1 MSKKS
6 QPGKRLSYYLPAP
19 VASILAIGEV
29 DSASGRI
36 SHMITLAE
44 MLVNEAVPTLSVGE
58 WTAIADALNG
68 HWPSYEQGPKA
79 VFGSAWHSVHGSAP
93 ELDAKYEIS
102 CRALAH
108 KLMAMPLAQQAAV
121 FEICAKRFWTR
132 TEVLNDSGNHADVF
146 RALGAKI
153 AD

>member
-1 MSKKS
+1 MSKQ

-44 MLVNEAVPTLSVGE
+44 MLINEAVPALSVGE
-58 WTAIADALNG
+58 WTAIADTLNG
-68 HWPSYEQGPKA
+68 HWPSYEQGPRA
-79 VFGSAWHSVHGSAP
+79 VFGGAWHSVHDSAP

-102 CRALAH
+102 CRELAH
-108 KLMAMPLAQQAAV
+108 KLMAMPLAEQAAV
-121 FEICAKRFWTR
+121 FEICAKRFWSR
-132 TEVLNDSGNHADVF
+132 PDVLNASGSYTDVF

>member
-1 MSKKS
+1 MSKH
-6 QPGKRLSYYLPAP
+6 QPGKRLSYYMPAS
-19 VASILAIGEV
+19 VASILAIGET

-44 MLVNEAVPTLSVGE
+44 SLINEAVPTLSVGE
-58 WTAIADALNG
+58 WTAISDALNG

-79 VFGSAWHSVHGSAP
+79 VFGSAWHSVHDSWLEADQRWGT
-93 ELDAKYEIS
+93 DCK
-102 CRALAH
+102 ALAH

-121 FEICAKRFWTR
+121 FEICAKNFWSR
-132 TEVLNDSGNHADVF
+132 PDVLNTSDGYAEGLKK
-146 RALGAKI
+146 LGAKI

>member
-1 MSKKS
+1 MSKQS
-6 QPGKRLSYYLPAP
+6 QPGKRLSYYMPSS

-44 MLVNEAVPTLSVGE
+44 MLINEAIPPLSVGE
-58 WTAIADALNG
+58 WTAVADALNG
-68 HWPSYEQGPKA
+68 HWPSYEQGPA
-79 VFGSAWHSVHGSAP
+79 MVFGGAWLSVHDSAP
-93 ELDAKYEIS
+93 ELDPKYDIS

-121 FEICAKRFWTR
+121 FEICAKRFWSR
-132 TEVLNDSGNHADVF
+132 PDVLNASGSYADAF
-146 RALGAKI
+146 RALGAKL
-153 AD
+153 D